1 MSSFFDSLSYI
12 LSSDPDWLYNPL
24 DFNVAALLRLNHQV
38 LKHLAS
44 HFRLHAKNK
53 QCSISSIAN
62 RVLSLSSQIISLS
75 DDDLFQLSP
84 SITCT
89 SRLHFITLYFESR
102 FGANVALALCFAHVH
117 FPLPPFVIP
126 SNYLQHY
133 PWMAFD
139 RSLYVSRFCRLPLPF
154 LRLALSSLHPNH
166 VSAYWSSSNKSCAE
180 ALLLHVWKICAWLC
194 TCDNRDFAAF
204 VCSSLPTLDV
214 HLSDSMHK

>member
-1 MSSFFDSLSYI
+1 MSSFFDFLPYI
-12 LSSDPDWLYNPL
+12 LFSDPDWLFNPL
-24 DFNVAALLRLNHQV
+24 DFNVAALQHLNHQV
-38 LKHLAS
+38 LKLLAS
-44 HFRLHAKNK
+44 CFGLHAKNK

-62 RVLSLSSQIISLS
+62 RVLSLSSKIIGLS

-84 SITCT
+84 SIPRM

-139 RSLYVSRFCRLPLPF
+139 CSLYVSQFCRLSLPF

-180 ALLLHVWKICAWLC
+180 ALLMSIFRGLN
-194 TCDNRDFAAF
+194 T
-204 VCSSLPTLDV
+204 
-214 HLSDSMHK
+214 

>member
-1 MSSFFDSLSYI
+1 MSSFFDFLPYI
-12 LSSDPDWLYNPL
+12 LFSDPDWLYNPL
-24 DFNVAALLRLNHQV
+24 DFNVAALQHLNHQV
-38 LKHLAS
+38 LKLLAS
-44 HFRLHAKNK
+44 RFGLHAKNK

-62 RVLSLSSQIISLS
+62 RVLSLSSKIIGLS

-84 SITCT
+84 SIPHM

-139 RSLYVSRFCRLPLPF
+139 CSLYVSQFCRLSLPF

-180 ALLLHVWKICAWLC
+180 ALLKSIFRGLN
-194 TCDNRDFAAF
+194 T
-204 VCSSLPTLDV
+204 
-214 HLSDSMHK
+214 